1 MPPNRR
7 RARHD
12 GMFHEA
18 TAKAKSEAGAC
29 AGDDLPPQN
38 RCRQV
43 VRFLFATHA
52 KATAGFTYELEC
64 IIVFRVDLHV
74 LLFPSGRPGGCQVPL
89 RRSTALPSAGALPF
103 AGPRSDGPRHR
114 AGHGAAPSIRPRRPQ
129 SANLQLAPLK
139 GSLVPL
145 GAVSILR
152 QNFLQLFVGR
162 RGREFIVMERAYIA
176 NVIPAMLPC

>member
-29 AGDDLPPQN
+29 AGDDVPPQN

-129 SANLQLAPLK
+129 SANLHLHPQSISSA
-139 GSLVPL
+139 L
-145 GAVSILR
+145 GKPDR
-152 QNFLQLFVGR
+152 QWIRTYCEWEKVDEEQFGNNS
-162 RGREFIVMERAYIA
+162 AY
-176 NVIPAMLPC
+176 PAI